1 MATCYSRLM
10 INRII
15 LLVVDGLGVGA
26 LPDGTDAGDADANT
40 LVHLAETVDGLSL
53 PNFEMLGLGHIASI
67 KGVRAMVQPNG
78 SFGRLGF
85 VSPGK
90 DSVVGYWEISGLIQ
104 KEASTVCSSGIP
116 TKIIDVIEQL
126 FGRKSIGRG
135 VSSMGWMLRRY
146 SMEHMATGAPLL
158 WTDGG
163 NTCFVAMHES
173 LMAPVEFHQRC
184 RETRKAVKDAG
195 TLIRVVAQPVIGG
208 HDMLRPRVGRK
219 DFVIEPPGMTM
230 LDVLSRSGQIAMGVG
245 KVYDLF
251 SGRGMTKAFPVA
263 SGTAA
268 FEEVI
273 GMLNKVPRGLICAG
287 LDLLSEDAV
296 QSATSVQEFDR
307 RLPDLFER
315 LRLGDMV
322 IVTGDHGRDF
332 SLPEQTSTREY
343 VPVFATGPKL
353 AQGVDLGTRPTAA
366 DVGQTIVEALRAER
380 LPVGESFLDA
390 LRPG

>member
-1 MATCYSRLM
+1 M
-10 INRII
+10 INRVI

-26 LPDGTDAGDADANT
+26 LPDGADYGDADANT
-40 LVHLAETVDGLSL
+40 LVHLAETVDGLSV

-85 VSPGK
+85 ASPGK
-90 DSVVGYWEISGLIQ
+90 DSVVGYWEIGGVIQ
-104 KEASTVCSSGIP
+104 KEAQTICGSGVL
-116 TKIIDVIEQL
+116 TKIVDVVEQT
-126 FGRKSIGRG
+126 FGRKAVGRG
-135 VSSMGWMLRRY
+135 ISSMGVMFRRH

-163 NTCFVAMHES
+163 NTCFLAMHES
-173 LMAPVEFHQRC
+173 IMAPVEFHQRC
-184 RETRKAVKDAG
+184 REIRKAVKDAG
-195 TLIRVVAQPVIGG
+195 TLIRVVGQPVIGG
-208 HDMLRPRVGRK
+208 HDLLQPQVGRK
-219 DFVIEPPGMTM
+219 DFVIEPPGVTM

-251 SGRGMTKAFPVA
+251 SGRGLTKSFPAA
-263 SGTAA
+263 SGMAA
-268 FEEVI
+268 FDEVI
-273 GMLNKVPRGLICAG
+273 GMLNKVPRGLICAS

-296 QSATSVQEFDR
+296 QSATGVQEFDR
-307 RLPDLFER
+307 RLPDLFVR

-332 SLPEQTSTREY
+332 SLPGRMSTREY
-343 VPVFATGPKL
+343 VPVFVTGPKL
-353 AQGVDLGTRPTAA
+353 AQGVDLGSRPTAA
-366 DVGQTIVEALRAER
+366 DVGQTIVEGLRAER

>member
-1 MATCYSRLM
+1 M
-10 INRII
+10 INRVI
-15 LLVVDGLGVGA
+15 LLIVDGFGVGA
-26 LPDGTDAGDADANT
+26 LPDGTNCGDADANT

-53 PNFEMLGLGHIASI
+53 PNFERLGLGHIASI

-85 VSPGK
+85 ASSGK
-90 DSVVGYWEISGLIQ
+90 DSVVGYWEISGVIQ
-104 KEASTVCSSGIP
+104 QEVQTVCSSGIP
-116 TKIIDVIEQL
+116 TRIINVVEQL
-126 FGRKSIGRG
+126 FGRKSIGRSI
-135 VSSMGWMLRRY
+135 SSIGWVLRRH
-146 SMEHMATGAPLL
+146 SMEHMATGAPIL

-163 NTCFVAMHES
+163 DTCFVAMHES
-173 LMAPVEFHQRC
+173 LMEPVEFYQRC
-184 RETRKAVKDAG
+184 REIRKAVKDEG

-208 HDMLRPRVGRK
+208 HDLLRPRIGRK
-219 DFVIEPPGMTM
+219 DFVIEPPGVTM
-230 LDVLSRSGQIAMGVG
+230 LDVLSRSGQLAMGLG

-251 SGRGMTKAFPVA
+251 SGRGMTKSFPVA
-263 SGTAA
+263 SGIAA
-268 FEEVI
+268 LEEVI
-273 GMLNKVPRGLICAG
+273 GMLNRVPRGLICAG

-296 QSATSVQEFDR
+296 QSATSIQEFDR

-332 SLPEQTSTREY
+332 SLPRQTSTREY
-343 VPVFATGPKL
+343 VPVFASGPKL

-380 LPVGESFLDA
+380 LPVGESFLNA

>member
-1 MATCYSRLM
+1 M
-10 INRII
+10 INRVI

-26 LPDGTDAGDADANT
+26 LPDGVNYGDADSHT
-40 LVHLAETVDGLSL
+40 LVHLAETVDGLNL
-53 PNFEMLGLGHIASI
+53 PNFEMLGVGHIAPI
-67 KGVRAMVQPNG
+67 KGVRAMAQPNG

-85 VSPGK
+85 ASPGK
-90 DSVVGYWEISGLIQ
+90 DSVVGYWEIGGVIQ
-104 KEASTVCSSGIP
+104 KEAGTVCSSGVPARIVD
-116 TKIIDVIEQL
+116 IVEQL
-126 FGRKSIGRG
+126 LGRKSIGRG
-135 VSSMGWMLRRY
+135 ISSIGVMLRRH
-146 SMEHMATGAPLL
+146 SMEHMATGAPIL

-173 LMAPVEFHQRC
+173 IMAQAEFHQRC
-184 RETRKAVKDAG
+184 REIRKAVKDTG
-195 TLIRVVAQPVIGG
+195 TSVRVVAQPVAGG
-208 HDMLRPRVGRK
+208 HDLLRPHAGRK
-219 DFVIEPPGMTM
+219 DFVMEPPGVTM
-230 LDVLSRSGQIAMGVG
+230 LDVLSRSGQLAMGVG

-251 SGRGMTKAFPVA
+251 SGRGFTKSFPAA

-268 FEEVI
+268 FDEVI
-273 GMLNKVPRGLICAG
+273 GMLTKVPRGFICAS

-296 QSATSVQEFDR
+296 QSAAAVQAFDR
-307 RLPDLFER
+307 RLPDLFEK

-332 SLPEQTSTREY
+332 SLPGRTSTREY
-343 VPVFATGPKL
+343 VPVLVTGPKL

>member
-1 MATCYSRLM
+1 M
-10 INRII
+10 INRVI

-26 LPDGTDAGDADANT
+26 LPDGVNYGDADSHT
-40 LVHLAETVDGLSL
+40 LVHLAETVDGLNL
-53 PNFEMLGLGHIASI
+53 PNFEMLGVGHIAPI
-67 KGVRAMVQPNG
+67 KGVRAMAQPNG

-85 VSPGK
+85 ASPGK
-90 DSVVGYWEISGLIQ
+90 DSVVGYWEIGGVIQ
-104 KEASTVCSSGIP
+104 NEAGTVCSSGVPARIVD
-116 TKIIDVIEQL
+116 IVEQL
-126 FGRKSIGRG
+126 LGRKSIGRG
-135 VSSMGWMLRRY
+135 ISSIGVMLPRH
-146 SMEHMATGAPLL
+146 SMEHMATGAPIL

-173 LMAPVEFHQRC
+173 IMAQAEFHQRC
-184 RETRKAVKDAG
+184 REIRKAVKDAG
-195 TLIRVVAQPVIGG
+195 TSVRVVAQPVAGG
-208 HDMLRPRVGRK
+208 HDLLRPHAGRK
-219 DFVIEPPGMTM
+219 DFVMEPPGVTM
-230 LDVLSRSGQIAMGVG
+230 LDVLSRSGQLAMGVG

-251 SGRGMTKAFPVA
+251 SGRGFTKSFPAA

-268 FEEVI
+268 FDEVI
-273 GMLNKVPRGLICAG
+273 GMLTKVPRGFICAS

-296 QSATSVQEFDR
+296 QSAAAVQAFDR
-307 RLPDLFER
+307 RLPDLFEK

-332 SLPEQTSTREY
+332 SLPGRTSTREY
-343 VPVFATGPKL
+343 VPVLVTGPKL